1 MPGLPVVSPLQNHAG
16 GGGGQNIPFQTKT
29 NWFFI
34 INVLMFF
41 FYKCCSCFK
50 CWGFSNK
57 VFLKIKSLKKK
68 KKKKK
73 KIINYERIY
82 LCSGITCF
90 ISNLIFQK
98 VVFLFCSHLHIN
110 YSGFFDKSSD
120 RKTS

>member
-1 MPGLPVVSPLQNHAG
+1 MPGLPVVGPLQNHAG
-16 GGGGQNIPFQTKT
+16 GGGQNIHFQTKT
-29 NWFFI
+29 NWFF
-34 INVLMFF
+34 
-41 FYKCCSCFK
+41 
-50 CWGFSNK
+50 
-57 VFLKIKSLKKK
+57 
-68 KKKKK
+68 
-73 KIINYERIY
+73 IINYERIY